1 MIDGLFDFFQPTEVV
16 VKKSEDGIRRM
27 ADSVLVHHRESLPSI
42 EEARIVIIGV
52 NESRGHAA
60 NSGSAKGADAVRRR
74 LYQMMEMDDAVAV
87 ADMGNITEGERIEDT
102 YAAVRIVCSELLRA
116 GKIPVIIGGSQD
128 LTYANY
134 AAYETMEQTVNLVT
148 IDSRLDFGGNPEQ
161 ISASNYLN
169 RIVMH
174 QPNYLFNFSNI
185 GHQRYYV
192 DKDLLELMERMYFDM
207 HRLGEVNGAIED
219 AEPVLR
225 NADLVS
231 FDISAVRAADCQA
244 SAAAGVNG
252 LYAEHACQL
261 ARYAGMSDKLTSF
274 GVYEYNPELDPR
286 GFGAELA
293 AQIVWHFIEGVGGRK
308 GDYPVGSKD
317 NYLKYIVALA
327 DHELVFYKSP
337 LTDRWWMEVPY
348 PSAAGNRY
356 MRHHVVP
363 CTYADYQQS
372 TNEEMPDR
380 WWKTF
385 QKLT

>member
-16 VKKSEDGIRRM
+16 IKKSEDGIRRM
-27 ADSVLVHHRESLPSI
+27 ADSVLVNHRESLPSI

-52 NESRGHAA
+52 NESRGHSPNHGTNTAP
-60 NSGSAKGADAVRRR
+60 DAIREH
-74 LYQMMEMDDAVAV
+74 LYQLMEMDESVAV
-87 ADMGNITEGERIEDT
+87 VDMGNIAPGERLEDT
-102 YAAVRIVCSELLRA
+102 YAAVRIVCAELLRA

-134 AAYETMEQTVNLVT
+134 SAYETMEKTVNLVT
-148 IDSRLDFGGNPEQ
+148 IDARLDFGGSPDQ
-161 ISASNYLN
+161 ISATNYLN

-174 QPNYLFNFSNI
+174 QPNYLFNYSNI

-207 HRLGEVNGAIED
+207 HRLGEVISSIAD

-231 FDISAVRAADCQA
+231 FDISALRAADCPG
-244 SAAAGVNG
+244 SIRSGVNG
-252 LYAEHACQL
+252 FYAEDACQL

-274 GVYEYNPELDPR
+274 GIYEYNPELDPR
-286 GFGAELA
+286 KFGAELA
-293 AQIVWHFIEGVGGRK
+293 AQIIWHFIEGVAGRK
-308 GDYPVGSKD
+308 GDYPVGSRD
-317 NYLKYIVALA
+317 NYLKYIVALS

-348 PSAAGNRY
+348 PSTTGNRY
-356 MRHHVVP
+356 LRHHVVP